1 VPLAHAEGRP
11 TLDRVGPGSV
21 LGGRYVLRERL
32 GDAALT
38 SSWLA
43 HDDVLERRVH
53 LHAVG
58 PSHPHAEAVLDAA
71 RRAAAVE
78 DARLV
83 RVLDVGQDGELT
95 YVVSEWLPAPSL
107 AEQLQNGPLAPAEAR
122 TVVGEAALALEA
134 ARHRGLHHLRL
145 TPERVHLLDDGAVK
159 VTALATAAALDGV
172 EVGDDP
178 GSDLDG
184 EEATRLDTRD
194 LIALAYAALT
204 GTWPLPTPSD
214 LPPAPQVGGR
224 PVAPSQIV
232 TGAPADLDTL
242 CAQTFAGAGAPDT
255 PGDLAGQIAPWGRQ
269 RREERGGGAFPHAL
283 APTQRAALPTAPPAT
298 PAAPARTRPT
308 PPLTP
313 APAPTAPPPPG
324 PAVTARPAAPATLGA
339 DLGTTTAGPPT
350 TPLLGLDVIYDD
362 LDDDAA
368 GRQHQGG
375 HTRNQTRTVLLLVAG
390 FVVVF
395 LTLAYC
401 GLRGLGQ
408 SAFVPA
414 PGKTKASASPSASP
428 SPSEA
433 TSAAPSSDTPTG
445 PLAIASASGFDPQ
458 GDGAEKNALAARA
471 IDGSESTSW
480 TSDTY
485 KSAQF
490 GGLKKGVGLLLD
502 LGRSQRVTSVSV
514 RVGAGGGTFELRTAD
529 GDQLGSRVLAQV
541 SDAAGTITLT
551 PSSPVTADRL
561 VLWCTQA
568 AQVDGGYR
576 VEVAEVVVK

>member
-1 VPLAHAEGRP
+1 M
-11 TLDRVGPGSV
+11 
-21 LGGRYVLRERL
+21 LRERL

-83 RVLDVGQDGELT
+83 RVLDVGQDDDLT

-107 AEQLQNGPLAPAEAR
+107 AEQLQNGPLSPAEAR

-145 TPERVHLLDDGAVK
+145 TPERVHLLDDGTVK
-159 VTALATAAALDGV
+159 VTALATAAALDGI

-178 GSDLDG
+178 GSALDG

-194 LIALAYAALT
+194 LIALAYATLT
-204 GTWPLPTPSD
+204 GTWPLSTPSD
-214 LPPAPQVGGR
+214 LPAAPHVGGK

-298 PAAPARTRPT
+298 PAAPARTQPT
-308 PPLTP
+308 PPLAP
-313 APAPTAPPPPG
+313 APAAAAPPPD
-324 PAVTARPAAPATLGA
+324 PAVTARPAVPAALGA
-339 DLGTTTAGPPT
+339 DFGTTTAGPPT

-362 LDDDAA
+362 LEDDAA
-368 GRQHQGG
+368 GRRHQGG
-375 HTRNQTRTVLLLVAG
+375 DQPRSQTRTVLLLVAV

-401 GLRGLGQ
+401 GLRGLGK

-414 PGKTKASASPSASP
+414 PGKTKASAAPSATAS
-428 SPSEA
+428 SSEA
-433 TSAAPSSDTPTG
+433 TSAAPSSETPAG
-445 PLAIASASGFDPQ
+445 PLAVASASGFDPQ
-458 GDGAEKNALAARA
+458 GDGAEKNDLAPRA
-471 IDGSESTSW
+471 IDGNESTSW

-502 LGRSQRVTSVSV
+502 LGRSQQVTSVSV

-551 PSSPVTADRL
+551 PSSPVTAERL

-568 AQVDGGYR
+568 PQVAGGYR